1 MFLLCSHY
9 PVSFLYVGARR
20 FCAVPQAGDS
30 EMALYQA
37 PSFEALEM
45 LSRSRDADLARRELV
60 QPERIRGRGAQS
72 NRSGRFEPHQRENF
86 DDGWGSVEPLPV
98 FETIEHVERAKSI
111 ITSNDSPDIGFERS
125 INAYRG
131 CEHGCSYCYA
141 RPSHAFLGHSA
152 GIDFERDIYVK
163 TNAIE
168 ALKAELGAKNYR
180 PRPIAIGTNTDPY
193 QPAERKHKLT
203 RGILEVMLETRH
215 PVMIT
220 TKSALIIRDLDL
232 LTELARL
239 NLVKVAISV
248 TSMDHK
254 LSRRMEPRASSPAR
268 RLEAIRLLS
277 EAGVPTAIFASPM
290 IPAINDMELERI
302 LDAGK
307 AQGAISASMIL
318 LRLPGEV
325 RDVFREWLLRHFPD
339 RVRHVLSLIRD
350 TRGGSDNDPRFG
362 TRMTGEGPY
371 ATLLRQRFD
380 KARERYGLE
389 VKLPPLRADLF
400 EAPTLETRQM
410 SLF

>member
-1 MFLLCSHY
+1 
-9 PVSFLYVGARR
+9 
-20 FCAVPQAGDS
+20 
-30 EMALYQA
+30 MALYQA
-37 PSFEALEM
+37 PSFEALER
-45 LSRSRDADLARRELV
+45 LSQSRDADLARRELLNSD
-60 QPERIRGRGAQS
+60 RIRGRGAQS
-72 NRSGRFEPHQRENF
+72 NHTGRFEAHARENF
-86 DDGWGSVEPLPV
+86 DDGWGVVEALPMT
-98 FETIEHVERAKSI
+98 ETVEHAERAKSI
-111 ITSNDSPDIGFERS
+111 ITTNDSPDIGFDRS

-141 RPSHAFLGHSA
+141 RPTHAYLGHSA
-152 GIDFERDIYVK
+152 GVDFEREIYVK
-163 TNAIE
+163 TNAVE
-168 ALKAELGAKNYR
+168 TLRSEFGAKSYR
-180 PRPIAIGTNTDPY
+180 PKPIAMGTNTDPY
-193 QPAERKHKLT
+193 QPSERKHQLT

-220 TKSALIIRDLDL
+220 TKSALILRDLDL
-232 LTELARL
+232 LTELAKL
-239 NLVKVAISV
+239 GLAKVAISV

-254 LSRRMEPRASSPAR
+254 LSRKMEPRASSPAR
-268 RLEAIRLLS
+268 RLEAIRALS

-307 AQGAISASMIL
+307 AQGALAASMIL

-339 RVRHVLSLIRD
+339 RVRHVLALVRD
-350 TRGGSDNDPRFG
+350 TRGGKDYDSRFG

-371 ATLLRQRFD
+371 ATLLRQRFE

-389 VKLPPLRADLF
+389 AKLPGLRTDLF
-400 EAPTLETRQM
+400 VPPTLESKQM

>member
-1 MFLLCSHY
+1 
-9 PVSFLYVGARR
+9 
-20 FCAVPQAGDS
+20 
-30 EMALYQA
+30 MALYQA

-45 LSRSRDADLARRELV
+45 LSRSRDADLARRELLDPARV
-60 QPERIRGRGAQS
+60 RGRGAQS
-72 NRSGRFEPHQRENF
+72 NHSGRFEKHTRERF
-86 DDGWGSVEPLPV
+86 DDGWDNVEPLPI
-98 FETIEHVERAKSI
+98 FETVEHNERAKTI
-111 ITSNDSPDIGFERS
+111 ITTNDSPDIGFERS

-141 RPSHAFLGHSA
+141 RPTHAFLGHSA
-152 GIDFERDIYVK
+152 GVEFERDIYVK
-163 TNAIE
+163 TNAVE
-168 ALKAELGAKNYR
+168 ALRAEIGAKNYR
-180 PRPIAIGTNTDPY
+180 VKPLAMGTNTDPY

-232 LTELARL
+232 LTELAKL
-239 NLVKVAISV
+239 GLVKVAISI

-254 LSRRMEPRASSPAR
+254 LSRKMEPRASSPAR
-268 RLEAIRLLS
+268 RLEAMRLLS
-277 EAGVPTAIFASPM
+277 EAGVPVAVFASPM

-302 LDAGK
+302 LDAAK

-339 RVRHVLSLIRD
+339 RVRHVLALVRD
-350 TRGGSDNDPRFG
+350 TRGGKDYDSRFG
-362 TRMTGEGPY
+362 NRMVGEGPY
-371 ATLLRQRFD
+371 ATLLQQRLQ

-389 VKLPPLRADLF
+389 GKMPALRNDLF
-400 EAPTLETRQM
+400 IAPRLEDRQM

>member
-1 MFLLCSHY
+1 
-9 PVSFLYVGARR
+9 
-20 FCAVPQAGDS
+20 
-30 EMALYQA
+30 MALYQA
-37 PSFEALEM
+37 PSFEALER
-45 LSRSRDADLARRELV
+45 LSQSRDADLARRELLNSD
-60 QPERIRGRGAQS
+60 RIRGRGAQT
-72 NRSGRFEPHQRENF
+72 NRSGRFEVHTRENF
-86 DDGWGSVEPLPV
+86 DDGWGSVETLPS
-98 FETIEHVERAKSI
+98 FETVEHNERAKSI
-111 ITSNDSPDIGFERS
+111 ITSNDSPDIAFERS

-141 RPSHAFLGHSA
+141 RPTHAYLGHSA
-152 GIDFERDIYVK
+152 GVDFEREIYIK
-163 TNAIE
+163 TNAVE
-168 ALKAELGAKNYR
+168 ALRNEIGAKGYR
-180 PRPIAIGTNTDPY
+180 VKPIAMGTNTDPY

-203 RGILEVMLETRH
+203 RGILEVMLETKH

-220 TKSALIIRDLDL
+220 TKSALILRDLDI
-232 LTELARL
+232 LTELAKL

-254 LSRRMEPRASSPAR
+254 LSRKMEPRASSPAR

-307 AQGAISASMIL
+307 AQGALGASMIL

-339 RVRHVLSLIRD
+339 RVRHVLSLVRD
-350 TRGGSDNDPRFG
+350 TRGGKDYDSRFG

-380 KARERYGLE
+380 KARERYELDA
-389 VKLPPLRADLF
+389 KLPALRTDLF
-400 EAPTLETRQM
+400 APPQLESKQM

>member
-1 MFLLCSHY
+1 
-9 PVSFLYVGARR
+9 
-20 FCAVPQAGDS
+20 
-30 EMALYQA
+30 MALYQA
-37 PSFEALEM
+37 PSFEALEK
-45 LSRSRDADLARRELV
+45 LSRSRDADLARRELID
-60 QPERIRGRGAQS
+60 PERIRGRGAQS
-72 NRSGRFEPHQRENF
+72 NRSGRFEKQTREGF
-86 DDGWGSVEPLPV
+86 DDGWDNVEPLSI
-98 FETIEHVERAKSI
+98 FETVEHIERAKTI
-111 ITSNDSPDIGFERS
+111 ITTNDSPDIGFERS

-131 CEHGCSYCYA
+131 CEHGCSYCFA
-141 RPSHAFLGHSA
+141 RPTHAYLGHSA
-152 GIDFERDIYVK
+152 GIEFERDIYVK
-163 TNAIE
+163 VNAVE
-168 ALKAELGAKNYR
+168 ALRAELAAKNYR
-180 PRPIAIGTNTDPY
+180 VKPIAMGTNTDPY

-232 LTELARL
+232 LTELAKL
-239 NLVKVAISV
+239 GLVKVALSM

-254 LSRRMEPRASSPAR
+254 LSRKMEPRASSPAR

-277 EAGVPTAIFASPM
+277 EAGVPVAVFASPM

-302 LDAGK
+302 LDAAK
-307 AQGAISASMIL
+307 AQGAVSAAMIL

-339 RVRHVLSLIRD
+339 RVRHVLALVRD
-350 TRGGSDNDPRFG
+350 TRGGKDYDSRWG

-380 KARERYGLE
+380 KARERYGLDA
-389 VKLPPLRADLF
+389 KLPGLRNDLF
-400 EAPTLETRQM
+400 IAPRLEERQM

>member
-1 MFLLCSHY
+1 
-9 PVSFLYVGARR
+9 
-20 FCAVPQAGDS
+20 
-30 EMALYQA
+30 MALYQA
-37 PSFEALEM
+37 PSFEALER

-72 NRSGRFEPHQRENF
+72 NRSGRFEPHQRDSF
-86 DDGWGSVEPLPV
+86 DDGWGSVEPLPL
-98 FETIEHVERAKSI
+98 FETVEHIERAKSI

-131 CEHGCSYCYA
+131 CEHGCSYCFA
-141 RPSHAFLGHSA
+141 RPTHAYLGHSA

-163 TNAIE
+163 TNAVE
-168 ALKAELGAKNYR
+168 ALRAELAARNYR
-180 PRPIAIGTNTDPY
+180 PKPIAMGTNTDPY

-220 TKSALIIRDLDL
+220 TKSALIVRDLDI

-239 NLVKVAISV
+239 GLVKVALSV

-254 LSRRMEPRASSPAR
+254 LSRKMEPRASSPAR
-268 RLEAIRLLS
+268 RLEAIRILS
-277 EAGVPTAIFASPM
+277 EAGIPTAIFASPM

-307 AQGAISASMIL
+307 AQGAVSAAMIL

-339 RVRHVLSLIRD
+339 RVRHVLALVRD
-350 TRGGSDNDPRFG
+350 TRGGKDYDSRWG

-371 ATLLRQRFD
+371 AILLRQRFE
-380 KARERYGLE
+380 KARERYGLDA
-389 VKLPPLRADLF
+389 KLPPLRIDLF
-400 EAPTLETRQM
+400 EPPRLETRQM

>member
-1 MFLLCSHY
+1 
-9 PVSFLYVGARR
+9 
-20 FCAVPQAGDS
+20 
-30 EMALYQA
+30 MAAYQA
-37 PSFEALEM
+37 PSFEALER
-45 LSRSRDADLARRELV
+45 LSKSRDADLARRELM
-60 QPERIRGRGAQS
+60 QPDRIRGRGAQS
-72 NRSGRFEPHQRENF
+72 NRTGRFEPHQRDSF
-86 DDGWGSVEPLPV
+86 DDGWGVVEPMPV
-98 FETIEHVERAKSI
+98 FETVEHVERAKTI
-111 ITSNDSPDIGFERS
+111 ITTNDSPDIGFERS

-131 CEHGCSYCYA
+131 CEHGCSYCFA
-141 RPSHAFLGHSA
+141 RPTHAYLGHSA

-163 TNAIE
+163 ANAVE
-168 ALKAELGAKNYR
+168 ALRAELSAKNYR
-180 PRPIAIGTNTDPY
+180 PKPIAMGTNTDPY
-193 QPAERKHKLT
+193 QPAERSHKLT

-220 TKSALIIRDLDL
+220 TKSALIIRDLDI

-254 LSRRMEPRASSPAR
+254 LSRKMEPRASSPAR

-307 AQGAISASMIL
+307 AQGAVSASMIL

-339 RVRHVLSLIRD
+339 RVRHVLSLVRD
-350 TRGGSDNDPRFG
+350 TRGGKDYDSRWG
-362 TRMTGEGPY
+362 VRMTGEGPY
-371 ATLLRQRFD
+371 ATLLRQRFE
-380 KARERYGLE
+380 KARERYGLDA
-389 VKLPPLRADLF
+389 KLPPLRNDLF
-400 EAPTLETRQM
+400 IAPKVDSPQM

>member
-1 MFLLCSHY
+1 
-9 PVSFLYVGARR
+9 
-20 FCAVPQAGDS
+20 
-30 EMALYQA
+30 MALYQA
-37 PSFEALEM
+37 PSFEALER
-45 LSRSRDADLARRELV
+45 LSRSRDADLARRELINAESV
-60 QPERIRGRGAQS
+60 RGRGAQS
-72 NRSGRFEPHQRENF
+72 NRSGRFETQVRENF
-86 DDGWGSVEPLPV
+86 DDGWGSVETMPL
-98 FETIEHVERAKSI
+98 FETREHLERAKSV
-111 ITSNDSPDIGFERS
+111 ITTNDSPDIGFERS

-131 CEHGCSYCYA
+131 CEHGCSYCFA
-141 RPSHAFLGHSA
+141 RPTHAYLGHSA

-163 TNAIE
+163 ANAVD
-168 ALKAELGAKNYR
+168 ALRQELGAKSYR
-180 PRPIAIGTNTDPY
+180 PKPIAMGTNTDPY
-193 QPAERKHKLT
+193 QPAERKHQLT

-220 TKSALIIRDLDL
+220 TKSALILRDLDL
-232 LTELARL
+232 LSEMAKL
-239 NLVKVAISV
+239 NLVKVALSV
-248 TSMDHK
+248 TSMDHR
-254 LSRRMEPRASSPAR
+254 LSRKMEPRASSPAR
-268 RLEAIRLLS
+268 RLEAIRALS

-339 RVRHVLSLIRD
+339 RVRHVLSLVRD
-350 TRGGSDNDPRFG
+350 TRGGKDYDARWG

-380 KARERYGLE
+380 KARERYGLDA
-389 VKLPPLRADLF
+389 KLPPLRADLF
-400 EAPTLETRQM
+400 EAPRLESRQM

>member
-1 MFLLCSHY
+1 
-9 PVSFLYVGARR
+9 
-20 FCAVPQAGDS
+20 
-30 EMALYQA
+30 MAMHVA
-37 PSFEALEM
+37 PSFEALEK
-45 LSRSRDADLARRELV
+45 LSHTRDADLIGRKMLDGRAN
-60 QPERIRGRGAQS
+60 RGRGAQT
-72 NRSGRFEPHQRENF
+72 NRSGRFETQARDEF
-86 DDGWGSVEPLPV
+86 DDGWGQVEELKP
-98 FETIEHVERAKSI
+98 FETIEHIERARTI
-111 ITSNDSPDIGFERS
+111 ITRNDSPDIGFDRS

-131 CEHGCSYCYA
+131 CEHGCSYCFA
-141 RPSHAFLGHSA
+141 RPTHAYLGHSP
-152 GIDFERDIYVK
+152 GLEFERDIYVK
-163 TNAIE
+163 TNAVE
-168 ALKAELGAKNYR
+168 ALRAELSARSYR
-180 PRPIAIGTNTDPY
+180 PKPIAMGTNTDPY
-193 QPAERKHKLT
+193 QPAERTHKLT

-220 TKSALIIRDLDL
+220 TKSALIIRDLDI
-232 LTELARL
+232 LTELAKL

-254 LSRRMEPRASSPAR
+254 LSRKMEPRASSPAR

-277 EAGVPTAIFASPM
+277 EAGIPTAIFASPM

-339 RVRHVLSLIRD
+339 RVRHVLSLVRD
-350 TRGGSDNDPRFG
+350 TRGGKDYDSRWG

-371 ATLLRQRFD
+371 ATLLRQRFE
-380 KARERYGLE
+380 KARERYGLDA
-389 VKLPPLRADLF
+389 KLPPLRADLF
-400 EAPTLETRQM
+400 VPPKIDSPQM